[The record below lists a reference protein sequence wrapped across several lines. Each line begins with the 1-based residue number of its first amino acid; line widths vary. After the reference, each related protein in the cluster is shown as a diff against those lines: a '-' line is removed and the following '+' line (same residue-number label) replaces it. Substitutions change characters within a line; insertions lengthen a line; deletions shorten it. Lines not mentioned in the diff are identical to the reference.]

1 MSYLQEI
8 LARLVAE
15 DTVSSRGDAAAMG
28 WIGVELERHGFRV
41 RLQEWGEGGGAKANL
56 VAVAGPPEPGG
67 LVLSGHLDV
76 VPFADQPGWTR
87 DPLRLEGEGDRL
99 YGRGTADMKGF
110 LAQCLEAARRLDPS
124 RLRRPLV
131 LLFTSDEEIGCLGA
145 GRLAAALP
153 ELLGEVPPPRLA
165 WIGEPTSWSVF
176 HAHKGVVAFDVLV
189 EGSGGHSSRPE
200 AGVNAIAVA
209 TRAAERIGALQ
220 EELRRRRRS
229 DMESLFPEA
238 PYTTLN
244 FGTVRGGTASNMIAE
259 RCRLGL
265 SYRPLPDEDPL
276 SVYREVEARLAD
288 PPRDW
293 GSPAGRARLR
303 LSPPRVAPGMWSRPG
318 SILERALAGRLGG
331 GAPGGA
337 PYCTDGG
344 QLAQAGIEALIC
356 GPGELDQAHQPDESL
371 SRAALEEGPDHLL
384 AVIEALCSR
393 RELAEE
399 EGPAPR

>member
-1 MSYLQEI
+1 MSYLQET

-15 DTVSSRGDAAAMG
+15 DTVSARGDAAAMG
-28 WIGVELERHGFRV
+28 WIGGELEDHGFRI
-41 RLQEWGEGGGAKANL
+41 RLQRWGEGPSAKANL

-87 DPLRLEGEGDRL
+87 DPLRLEVAHERV

-110 LAQCLEAARRLDPS
+110 LAQCMEAARRLDAAH
-124 RLRRPLV
+124 LRRPV
-131 LLFTSDEEIGCLGA
+131 ILLFTSDEEIGCLGA
-145 GRLAAALP
+145 GRLVEALP
-153 ELLGEVPPPRLA
+153 DLLEEVPLPRLA
-165 WIGEPTSWSVF
+165 WIGEPTGWAVF
-176 HAHKGVVAFDVLV
+176 HAHKGIVAFDVVV

-209 TRAAERIGALQ
+209 ARAAGLIGALQ
-220 EELRRRRRS
+220 EELRGRRRP
-229 DMESLFPEA
+229 DVASLFPEA

-244 FGTVRGGTASNMIAE
+244 FGTIRGGTASNMIAE
-259 RCRLGL
+259 RCTLSL

-276 SVYREVEARLAD
+276 AVYREVEARLED

-293 GSPAGRARLR
+293 GSPDRRPR
-303 LSPPRVAPGMWSRPG
+303 LSLTPPRAAPGMWSRPG
-318 SILERALAGRLGG
+318 SPLAQVLRARLGAG
-331 GAPGGA
+331 PAGGA

-344 QLAQAGIEALIC
+344 QLARAGVEALIC

-371 SRAALEEGPDHLL
+371 PRGALEEGPGHIL
-384 AVIEALCSR
+384 AVIQEICAR
-393 RELAEE
+393 RESAEDR
-399 EGPAPR
+399 GRAPR